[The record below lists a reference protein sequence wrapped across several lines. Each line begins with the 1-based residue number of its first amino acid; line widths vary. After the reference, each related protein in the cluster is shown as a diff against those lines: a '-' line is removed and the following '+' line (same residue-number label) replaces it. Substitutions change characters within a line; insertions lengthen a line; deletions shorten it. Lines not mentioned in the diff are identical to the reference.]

1 MNPMND
7 KEYEM
12 MRAEIL
18 QYLEEYQ
25 TVRNMMYVV
34 TGAVLALNLSAG
46 NVRYLYLVPLFIIIP
61 SFLLHYNYNRC
72 VTVASIYLQ
81 VFCEDKACCGYR
93 WEGRHARF
101 SLNERTES
109 RRDQFRKWINDH
121 ANQFPYVVTAA
132 LCLIAYTAFTI
143 TYWNNTGLVLS
154 RLIFDIILGVVCL
167 GLCIYIFAE
176 FWSIDEKKIKL
187 TWEKVKEKEEL
198 YDSFCDSV
206 QSQRNN

>member
-1 MNPMND
+1 MCE

-46 NVRYLYLVPLFIIIP
+46 NVRYIYLVPLFIIIP

-72 VTVASIYLQ
+72 VAVASMYLQ
-81 VFCEDKACCGYR
+81 VFCENKTCRGYK
-93 WEGRHARF
+93 WEGRHAKF
-101 SLNERTES
+101 TQNECIES
-109 RRDQFRKWINDH
+109 GRDQSRKWINDH

-143 TYWNNTGLVLS
+143 TYWNNFVPVSS

-176 FWSIDEKKIKL
+176 FWSIDEEKIKL

-206 QSQRNN
+206 QS